1 MYKTQYSLEVH
12 ITGVDDST
20 QLEDST
26 APLHQIK
33 SCQNI
38 DVPGLIIP
46 YHAVEYVVVTTTR
59 TETEDPVDDNC
70 IVDGGDEPAETGT
83 LTIIN
88 GLDLPVSFQVFISQA
103 LDGTYGDLTFS
114 SDDEGEPFPDGYQAF
129 AMVMNLAPGATVT
142 ATGLPDATN
151 VAVYYGADLPM
162 IGSVPVTLTVG
173 GNPGPTPT

>member
-1 MYKTQYSLEVH
+1 M
-12 ITGVDDST
+12 
-20 QLEDST
+20 
-26 APLHQIK
+26 
-33 SCQNI
+33 
-38 DVPGLIIP
+38 
-46 YHAVEYVVVTTTR
+46 
-59 TETEDPVDDNC
+59 
-70 IVDGGDEPAETGT
+70 
-83 LTIIN
+83 
-88 GLDLPVSFQVFISQA
+88 FISQA

-162 IGSVPVTLTVG
+162 LGSVPVTLTIG